1 MPSAPQRPRFM
12 DRVRDEY
19 RRMEKLDELE
29 AEARREEIIQRM
41 AEARARVE
49 QELAIARRL
58 QTATVVEIEETF
70 DYRGEGKAGLQ
81 VDGKEVNLGLNGSG
95 AKVFKRSYRFSGWRE
110 QPMPA
115 DAAGT
120 DTGDAEQSSATG
132 DAGTQAAPEQPSA
145 AEASSDPQAAG

>member
-19 RRMEKLDELE
+19 RRMSKLEELE
-29 AEARREEIIQRM
+29 VEAQREEIIQRM

-70 DYRGEGKAGLQ
+70 DYRGDGRAGLQ
-81 VDGKEVNLGLNGSG
+81 VNGKEVNLGLNGSG
-95 AKVFKRSYRFSGWRE
+95 ARVYKRSYRFSGWRD
-110 QPMPA
+110 QPYAAPLSVDEGQQPAALAEGGASAA
-115 DAAGT
+115 DA
-120 DTGDAEQSSATG
+120 
-132 DAGTQAAPEQPSA
+132 TQPAAADPA
-145 AEASSDPQAAG
+145 ADPQAAG

>member
-1 MPSAPQRPRFM
+1 MPSPPQRPRFM

-19 RRMEKLDELE
+19 RRMSKLEELE

-70 DYRGEGKAGLQ
+70 DYRGDGRAGLQ

-95 AKVFKRSYRFSGWRE
+95 ARVYKRSYRFSGWRD
-110 QPMPA
+110 QPCAAPPAADEGQQPDALAESGESAADATQPAAA
-115 DAAGT
+115 DAA
-120 DTGDAEQSSATG
+120 A
-132 DAGTQAAPEQPSA
+132 
-145 AEASSDPQAAG
+145 DPQAAG